1 MTLLQRY
8 GPTALVTGASS
19 GIGAAMAERL
29 AAKGFNVILTARRQD
44 RLAAL
49 ADELMDRY
57 AIEARDWVCDLSK
70 SEQVETLITQLDEVD
85 LGLVVSNAGFGFKGR
100 FDAASLALQQ
110 EMLMVNAMA
119 PLTLCRAL
127 LPALVSRGRGGVIL
141 TGSVEGF
148 IGCPYSTTYAASKAF
163 IRSFGEGLWAEYR
176 PLGVDILTL
185 CPGATD
191 TEAPL
196 KQGIDPATL
205 PHLMSAE
212 EVAERALA
220 QLGQGPVHVPSAHYR
235 ELFEQLQSLPREQ
248 ALLSMA
254 ENLKP

>member
-19 GIGAAMAERL
+19 GIGAAMAVQL
-29 AAKGFNVILTARRQD
+29 ATRGFDVVLTARRQD

-49 ADELMDRY
+49 AAQLKDRH
-57 AIEARDWVCDLSK
+57 AIDAKYFVCDLSK
-70 SEQVETLITQLDEVD
+70 PEQVDALITHLAEVD
-85 LGLVVSNAGFGFKGR
+85 LGLVISNAGFGFKGR
-100 FDAASLALQQ
+100 FDDAPLALQQ
-110 EMLMVNAMA
+110 EMLMVNTMA

-127 LPALVSRGRGGVIL
+127 LPSLVSRGRGGVIL

-148 IGCPYSTTYAASKAF
+148 VGCPYSTTYAASKAF
-163 IRSFGEGLWAEYR
+163 IQSFGEGLWAEYR

-191 TEAPL
+191 TEAPR
-196 KQGIDPATL
+196 KQGIDPAAL

-212 EVAERALA
+212 EVAERALE
-220 QLGQGPVHVPSAHYR
+220 QLGNGPVYVPSAHYR
-235 ELFEQLQSLPREQ
+235 EMFEQLQSLPREQ

>member
-1 MTLLQRY
+1 MTFLQRY

-19 GIGAAMAERL
+19 GIGAAMAEQL
-29 AAKGFNVILTARRQD
+29 AAKGFNVIVTARRQD

-49 ADELMDRY
+49 AAQLKDRHAVE
-57 AIEARDWVCDLSK
+57 AIDWVCDLSK
-70 SEQVETLITQLDEVD
+70 PEQVGALIAKLQEVD

-110 EMLMVNAMA
+110 EMLMVNTMA

-127 LPALVSRGRGGVIL
+127 LPGLVLRGRGGVIL

-163 IRSFGEGLWAEYR
+163 IQSLGEGLWAEYR

-191 TEAPL
+191 TEAPG

-212 EVAERALA
+212 EVARRALE
-220 QLGQGPVHVPSAHYR
+220 QLGQGPVYVPSAHYR
-235 ELFEQLQSLPREQ
+235 EVFEQLLSLPREQ

-254 ENLKP
+254 ESLKP